1 MNSINQASSATTD
14 KDQRARIIRLLG
26 GKIREVRGLCK
37 ELTVGIKRFA
47 SQQKSK
53 GWEGQLRSH
62 VILCLS
68 LFLKEQN

>member
-14 KDQRARIIRLLG
+14 KDQRARITRLLG

-47 SQQKSK
+47 NQQKSK
-53 GWEGQLRSH
+53 GWEGLRSH